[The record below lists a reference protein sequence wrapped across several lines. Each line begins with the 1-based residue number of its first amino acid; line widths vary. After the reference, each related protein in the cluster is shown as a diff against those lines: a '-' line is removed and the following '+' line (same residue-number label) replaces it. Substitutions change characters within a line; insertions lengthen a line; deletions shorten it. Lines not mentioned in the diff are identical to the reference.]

1 MTTQSDFFSPDSS
14 NADTSS
20 SVSESNAATQ
30 PDPAIQ
36 SETSAHASQ
45 QEPEHDTRDAVLDDS
60 PYAVGGMDSPF
71 LGLRSFTYANR
82 SRYAGHN
89 EALANA
95 LDVLTRPGEQLVFL
109 LVTGASGSGKSSFI
123 QAGLLPALEKQYEKQ
138 HVTTRSAVFRPSYK
152 PFDSLFNAL
161 LQLGIPASMLN
172 QDVVSANPSK
182 LNLFLSHTTMPNQ
195 VNILVIDQFDELFT
209 LAEAEQREALF
220 SFFDTLSAFNELRT
234 HIIAPVRSD
243 YLPYLFERKALF
255 EATRHAIDLRALS
268 VEELKEAIQ
277 RPVQQIYPQS
287 GKHFEPQLLHQ
298 LAQDASQDASALPL
312 LQAMLHTLWWRG
324 NLTFNAYT
332 SLDMAIDQ
340 YAEDILTYADYAGA
354 RNIERPS
361 SECQAIMGIFLDLV
375 DTSSDDGTH
384 KDKRLRLPAAYLYH
398 SAPSYERDLSE
409 QNSEVSTSNSPKT
422 NAEQGGIER
431 SRLIEELC
439 HAHLLR
445 KSVDVRGSE
454 SVEMIEIVHEALV
467 THWGRLQRAIQE
479 RHAALP
485 HHIQGEQMSRERL
498 MAVYTPERS
507 QRTKM
512 EEMRSQTES
521 HRNQEGPAGKESQ
534 KTLQGILNKRK
545 KRRQTLRRMA
555 LLFAVTLILALG
567 IGGYWRFSR
576 GSFSWQNL
584 VAFNQQ
590 SAELGTLPASGET
603 VPAQDQGNTSVS
615 NELAT
620 VEAQQQTTM
629 QTAVAAQQTSQALQ
643 QSSQQREQRLK
654 AQELTLEAKAKLGED
669 PQLGLLLALEAA
681 KTDQGAEVERVLRQ
695 AVQVSYIRLNLR
707 GHRDVVWSAAYSP
720 NGQYI
725 VTASDDQTARLWNA
739 ITGEELQ
746 VLRGHEAGIWS
757 AAFSPDGQRIVTA
770 SEDQT
775 ARVWDTTS
783 GEQALVLT
791 EPDGRIN
798 NAVFSPDG
806 KHILTT
812 SDGENTRIWDASTG
826 EEVQVLRGGGG
837 ARHAVYSP
845 DGERI
850 ATANYDQRVRVWNAE
865 TGGLFFSLYG
875 HEDIVWSVA
884 FSPDSERLI
893 TTSADKTVRIWNA
906 KTGAQ
911 LHTFEQIDARDAV
924 FSPDG
929 TRIVTAG
936 WDNTA
941 RIWNAETGEEQLVLR
956 GHTAVINSVAFK
968 PDGQHMVTASADHK
982 VRIWDTGYGAELF
995 ALTAHEAGVT
1005 RAVFDNESN
1014 RIATASADGKTH
1026 IWDATTGTQLMQ
1038 LGEHTAAVQ
1047 AVTFSPDGQHIATVS
1062 ADKTARI
1069 WNAANGLEQ
1078 HLLNQHEDIVW
1089 SVAFSPDG
1097 QRMVTASQDRT
1108 ARVWRVENGQQLVVL
1123 RGHEGG
1129 VHSATFHPDGDRIAT
1144 ASGDGTIRVWAV
1156 ETGKELQV
1164 LRGHEGGVNS
1174 VRYNLEGTRI
1184 VSSGADQTVHV
1195 WEAETGDILLV
1206 LRGHEASVHYATFSP
1221 DGTRILTASSDSTAR
1236 LWDAA
1241 SGELLVTLEGHR
1253 GRVNSAMFSPDG
1265 QYIVTASQDQTA
1277 RLYYA
1282 TFEGILSQAKR
1293 AVTRNLTDEER
1304 TIYLEE

>member
-1 MTTQSDFFSPDSS
+1 MTTQSDFFLPDSS
-14 NADTSS
+14 NANTSS
-20 SVSESNAATQ
+20 VPESNAATHH
-30 PDPAIQ
+30 DSDIQ
-36 SETSAHASQ
+36 SETSSQASQ
-45 QEPEHDTRDAVLDDS
+45 QEPKNDPPDNGLDDS

-82 SRYAGHN
+82 SRYAGRN
-89 EALANA
+89 EAITNA
-95 LDVLTRPGEQLVFL
+95 LNVLMRPGEQLVFL

-172 QDVVSANPSK
+172 QEVVSANPSK
-182 LNLFLSHTTMPNQ
+182 LNLFLSHTTMLNQ

-209 LAEAEQREALF
+209 LAEPEQREALF
-220 SFFDTLSAFNELRT
+220 SFLDTLSDFSELRT

-255 EATRHAIDLRALS
+255 EATRHAIDLRALP

-287 GKHFEPQLLHQ
+287 GKHFEQQLLHQ
-298 LAQDASQDASALPL
+298 LAQDASQDATALPL

-324 NLTFNAYT
+324 NLTINAYT

-340 YAEDILTYADYAGA
+340 YAEDILMYTDYAGA

-361 SECQAIMGIFLDLV
+361 SECQAMMEIFLDLV

-398 SAPSYERDLSE
+398 SAPSHAKDLSK
-409 QNSEVSTSNSPKT
+409 QNAEVSTSSSLKT
-422 NAEQGGIER
+422 NDEQGIIER

-439 HAHLLR
+439 QAHLLS
-445 KSVDVRGSE
+445 KSVDIRGSD
-454 SVEMIEIVHEALV
+454 SVEMIEIIHEALV
-467 THWGRLQRAIQE
+467 THWGRLQRAIQK
-479 RHAALP
+479 RRAALP
-485 HHIQGEQMSRERL
+485 QHMQSEQMSQEPL
-498 MAVYTPERS
+498 MVFYTPERS
-507 QRTKM
+507 RRTKM

-521 HRNQEGPAGKESQ
+521 HSNQEVPAGKESQ

-545 KRRQTLRRMA
+545 KRQQALRRIG
-555 LLFAVTLILALG
+555 LLFALILILVVG
-567 IGGYWRFSR
+567 IGGYLRSSR
-576 GSFSWQNL
+576 GSFFWQDL
-584 VAFNQQ
+584 VVSNQQ
-590 SAELGTLPASGET
+590 SAESRTFPTSGET
-603 VPAQDQGNTSVS
+603 APAEDQGDTSIS
-615 NELAT
+615 NKLAT
-620 VEAQQQTTM
+620 VEAQQQITM

-643 QSSQQREQRLK
+643 QSSQQREQRIK
-654 AQELTLEAKAKLGED
+654 AQELTLEAKAKLDED

-681 KTDQGAEVERVLRQ
+681 KTNQGAEVEQVLRQ
-695 AVQVSYIRLNLR
+695 AVQVSSIRLNLR

-725 VTASDDQTARLWNA
+725 VTASEDQTARLWNA

-746 VLRGHEAGIWS
+746 VLRGHEAGVWS

-775 ARVWDTTS
+775 ARVWDAAS

-806 KHILTT
+806 KNILTT
-812 SDGENTRIWDASTG
+812 SDGENTRIWDARTG

-850 ATANYDQRVRVWNAE
+850 VTANYDQRVRVWNAE

-875 HEDIVWSVA
+875 HQDVVWSVA
-884 FSPDSERLI
+884 FSPDSERLV

-906 KTGAQ
+906 RTGARLQ
-911 LHTFEQIDARDAV
+911 TFESIDARDAA

-956 GHTAVINSVAFK
+956 GHTAVINSVDFK

-982 VRIWDTGYGAELF
+982 VRIWDTGDGAEIF
-995 ALTAHEAGVT
+995 TLTAHEAGVI
-1005 RAVFDNESN
+1005 RAVFDNESK
-1014 RIATASADGKTH
+1014 RIATASADGKTR
-1026 IWDATTGTQLMQ
+1026 IWDATMGTQLMQ

-1047 AVTFSPDGQHIATVS
+1047 AVAFSSDGQHIATVS
-1062 ADKTARI
+1062 ADTTARI

-1078 HLLNQHEDIVW
+1078 HSLNQHEDIIW

-1097 QRMVTASQDRT
+1097 QRLLTASQDRT
-1108 ARVWRVENGQQLVVL
+1108 ARLWRVENGQQLIVL

-1129 VHSATFHPDGDRIAT
+1129 VHSATFHPDGDRIVT
-1144 ASGDGTIRVWAV
+1144 ASGDGTIRVWAT

-1174 VRYNLEGTRI
+1174 VQYNLDGTRI
-1184 VSSGADQTVHV
+1184 VSSGEDQTVHV
-1195 WEAETGDILLV
+1195 WDAETGDILLV

-1221 DGTRILTASSDSTAR
+1221 DGTRILTASSDTTAR
-1236 LWDAA
+1236 LWETE
-1241 SGELLVTLEGHR
+1241 SGELLMTLGGHR
-1253 GRVNSAMFSPDG
+1253 DRVNSANFSPDG
-1265 QYIVTASQDQTA
+1265 QYIATASQDQTA

-1304 TIYLEE
+1304 TIYLED